1 MAPGS
6 FETKP
11 GARLDYAEFSEIQ
24 RSFLAGAICVG
35 AFYFRKNSGA
45 RGKVRWAQKAFLAV
59 LLLRGGSGVAVA
71 GGSPDNHSSLPHR
84 IAIFRQHG
92 ILSRT

>member
-1 MAPGS
+1 MLQQGPSLGI
-6 FETKP
+6 
-11 GARLDYAEFSEIQ
+11 RDAEFSEIQ